1 MSKKFYVLSLL
12 SLLTLALNVNAEEVK
27 GPKGKL
33 ADAEDKAVE
42 MVDDVKDK
50 TKEDWSKEKAKAKE
64 EWAKKKEKAKE
75 VEGYKVKY
83 EEVDKD
89 GKGYVTEEEY
99 VKYHGEGWKKLAEVK
114 VAYVT
119 KDDVLEEC
127 KKEKDCNPKYK
138 EKEYWMVDLN
148 KDGKVTKEEYELTQ
162 KVGFAMK
169 DKNGD
174 GKVTK
179 EEWEQKA
186 HWKAKMDKKGDVKA
200 KGKYKLEVKK

>member
-1 MSKKFYVLSLL
+1 MSKKFYILSILSLM
-12 SLLTLALNVNAEEVK
+12 LAINVNAQEVK
-27 GPKGKL
+27 TPKNEVAK
-33 ADAEDKAVE
+33 AEDKIVE
-42 MVDDVKDK
+42 L
-50 TKEDWSKEKAKAKE
+50 KEDAKNDIEKGKKKAKNKIEQKKIKAKE
-64 EWAKKKEKAKE
+64 I
-75 VEGYKVKY
+75 EGYKVKY
-83 EEVDKD
+83 EDVDKD

-99 VKYHGEGWKKLAEVK
+99 VKYHGKGWKKLAEAK

-127 KKEKDCNPKYK
+127 KKEKDCEPKYK

-200 KGKYKLEVKK
+200 KGKYKLEVKE

>member
-33 ADAEDKAVE
+33 ADAEDKVVE
-42 MVDDVKDK
+42 MKDDVKKDLK
-50 TKEDWSKEKAKAKE
+50 NDKEKAKEKWE
-64 EWAKKKEKAKE
+64 KKKEKAKE
-75 VEGYKVKY
+75 IEGYKVKY

-89 GKGYVTEEEY
+89 GKGYITEEEY
-99 VKYHGEGWKKLAEVK
+99 VKYYGKGWKKLAEAK

-127 KKEKDCNPKYK
+127 KKEKDCEPKYK

-200 KGKYKLEVKK
+200 KGKYKLEVKE